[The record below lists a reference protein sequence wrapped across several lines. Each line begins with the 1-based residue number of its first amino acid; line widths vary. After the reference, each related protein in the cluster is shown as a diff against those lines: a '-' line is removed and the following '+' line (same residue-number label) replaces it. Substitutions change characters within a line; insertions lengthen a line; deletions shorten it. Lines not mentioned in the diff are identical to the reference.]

1 MATPA
6 QDQVR
11 NTPSAG
17 LRTAGGRG
25 GSSNRDDALVDRL
38 AAELAAAWRQG
49 ERLLVEDFL
58 ARHPEVNATPDL
70 TARLVYEEYCLRQEL
85 DPDAATMEVL
95 GRFPHLDA
103 ELKLILECHRLMER
117 TAPAPIFP
125 EVGEMM
131 GGFHLVAELGR
142 GARGRV
148 FLATQPALADR
159 PIVLKLSPMGD
170 LEHLSL
176 ARLQHT
182 HVVPLYAQEDF
193 PTRNLRAL
201 CMPYLGGTTL
211 AGLLQALAEVPPR
224 ARTGQ
229 QVLDV
234 LGRIETPVPVALP
247 RPGATAAFRTSYA
260 RAVCWIGA
268 CLADALHYAHE
279 RGLVHLDVKPS
290 NVLLAADG
298 QPMLLDFHLAQEPIP
313 AGEPAPGWLGGTSG
327 YMSPEQEDALAA
339 VQTGEVVARA
349 VDGRS
354 DIYSLG
360 VLLYETLAGQLPQG
374 KAPRRLEKVNAQVS
388 VGLADIV
395 HRCLEREPGRRYP
408 DAARL
413 AVDLRRHL
421 DDLPLRG
428 VSNRS
433 LGERWRKWRRR
444 QPYGLLL
451 HTLLIAFFSGLLTV
465 GSVYLSWREKRYGE
479 VDQYFRDAQAQMHQQ
494 RYGEAVGMLKRG
506 IERARDLPGARAL
519 KKGLDDHLRLAERAA
534 DVQHLHLQAEIVRYL
549 FEFNFRDLRMPLILE
564 AGCRQAWEARHL
576 LRPTPEMVLTRGE
589 ENVRFDLL
597 DIAVFRADFHVRAA
611 EARGEDLARARRE
624 ALDLLDEAE
633 RVCGPSPVIDHDRR
647 LLHQALGLPEPA
659 REAADRSARSAEE
672 HCSLARRLL
681 LSGDTAAARA
691 EVEAARRLQ
700 PEGFWPNYCYG
711 VWAYRAG
718 KYAEA
723 QEAFCLCV
731 GRFPSAECL
740 WKRGQAYAAAGRT
753 QEALQDLDRVLLLK
767 PEHGEARELMARLAG
782 ERK

>member
-1 MATPA
+1 
-6 QDQVR
+6 
-11 NTPSAG
+11 
-17 LRTAGGRG
+17 
-25 GSSNRDDALVDRL
+25 VDRL
-38 AAELAAAWRQG
+38 AAELASAWRQG

-85 DPDAATMEVL
+85 DPNAATMEVL

-103 ELKLILECHRLMER
+103 ELKLILECHRLMEK
-117 TAPAPIFP
+117 TTPAPVFP
-125 EVGEMM
+125 EVGEML

-211 AGLLQALAEVPPR
+211 AGLLQALADVPPR

-229 QVLDV
+229 QVLDA
-234 LGRIETPVPVALP
+234 LGRIEAPVPLALP
-247 RPGATAAFRTSYA
+247 RPGAAAAFQTSYA
-260 RAVCWIGA
+260 RAVCWVGA

-298 QPMLLDFHLAQEPIP
+298 QPMLLDFHLAQEPVP
-313 AGEPAPGWLGGTSG
+313 AGEPAPGWLGGTRG
-327 YMSPEQEDALAA
+327 YMSPEQEEALAA

-360 VLLYETLAGQLPQG
+360 VLLYETLGGELPQG
-374 KAPRRLEKVNAQVS
+374 KAPRRLEKASAQVS

-395 HRCLEREPGRRYP
+395 RRCLEREPGRRYP

-413 AVDLRRHL
+413 ATDLRRHL
-421 DDLPLRG
+421 HDLPLRG
-428 VSNRS
+428 VSNR
-433 LGERWRKWRRR
+433 LRERWRKWRRR
-444 QPYGLLL
+444 QPYGLWL

-465 GSVYLSWREKRYGE
+465 GSVALSWHEKRYGE
-479 VDQYFRDAQAQMHQQ
+479 VDQFFRDGQAQMH
-494 RYGEAVGMLKRG
+494 REHYDEAVRTLTRG
-506 IERARDLPGARAL
+506 TELARDLPGARRL
-519 KKGLDDHLRLAERAA
+519 KKGLDDHLRLAKRAA
-534 DVQHLHLQAEIVRYL
+534 AVQHLHLQAEIVRYL
-549 FEFNFRDLRMPLILE
+549 FEFHFRDPRMPHIIE
-564 AGCRQAWEARHL
+564 AGCRQAWEARDL
-576 LRPTPEMVLTRGE
+576 LRPTPEMVLARGE

-611 EARGEDLARARRE
+611 RGEEVVQARRE

-633 RVCGPSPVIDHDRR
+633 RVCGPSPVIDHERR
-647 LLHQALGLPEPA
+647 FLLKALGLPEPA
-659 REAADRSARSAEE
+659 REAADRGAGSADE
-672 HCSLARRLL
+672 HCALARRLL
-681 LSGDTAAARA
+681 LCGDIIAARA

-711 VWAYRAG
+711 VWAYRAH
-718 KYAEA
+718 KYPEA
-723 QEAFCLCV
+723 LEAFSLCV

-753 QEALQDLDRVLLLK
+753 REALQDLDRVLQQR
-767 PEHGEARELMARLAG
+767 PEHEEARELMARLAG